1 MIVNHFEKQPTFEIR
16 PTIEQKPFESKA
28 VQAFFT
34 KWCEINDSIQPQI
47 VTREQWDSLKKE
59 GILKKRPDGKQTLFI
74 PKNLQLWEMV
84 GVMEVI
90 DKDTFT
96 AKPKR
101 SSEAK
106 EKLLALG
113 KTFENAGVYIAKRL
127 GGIGEKEMAEALAL
141 ELHQYGRSLTEGESQ
156 EISRIDDIASHNLTP
171 EETEV
176 IDHFLAGDTLYESR
190 MQRVATLPADNQAKK
205 DESLEAQRQETLS
218 QFFRVAEKAFA
229 LESKSAN
236 KELQENPIELK
247 PWQSDTPIH
256 NAFLRKIDR
265 ALAKQIE
272 TPKRELDTAIFR
284 RGLEKLTSEMRERG
298 WKHSIND
305 FFEASG
311 LNLRFEQESLVEALN
326 ISQLKTDL
334 EAIREGGDKA
344 SISKKEREIADII
357 QQAVSDLPYKLDANN
372 PSEMVANQ
380 YINCVGASMLGGA
393 LMKEASLNYLVG
405 DVPEHS
411 ILFLVTSDGQVEW
424 RDMRHASFNEDL
436 TDEEI
441 EGRRKDDKPLT
452 VADIV
457 AFSQKPRS
465 EGLMFDI
472 DSPKYR
478 EKLSW
483 VKEGQRQYVTVFG
496 PEYGQ
501 KIQILNNTGATLCRF
516 GYHEEAVEA
525 YRQAIE
531 VDPKIAYPYNGL
543 GNALRSLD
551 RNEEAVE
558 AYRMFIKLLKDKT
571 GDDYRI
577 KRVEQIIAKLK
588 K

>member
-298 WKHSIND
+298 WKQDH
-305 FFEASG
+305 
-311 LNLRFEQESLVEALN
+311 
-326 ISQLKTDL
+326 T
-334 EAIREGGDKA
+334 
-344 SISKKEREIADII
+344 
-357 QQAVSDLPYKLDANN
+357 
-372 PSEMVANQ
+372 Q
-380 YINCVGASMLGGA
+380 YR
-393 LMKEASLNYLVG
+393 
-405 DVPEHS
+405 
-411 ILFLVTSDGQVEW
+411 W
-424 RDMRHASFNEDL
+424 
-436 TDEEI
+436 
-441 EGRRKDDKPLT
+441 
-452 VADIV
+452 
-457 AFSQKPRS
+457 
-465 EGLMFDI
+465 
-472 DSPKYR
+472 
-478 EKLSW
+478 
-483 VKEGQRQYVTVFG
+483 
-496 PEYGQ
+496 
-501 KIQILNNTGATLCRF
+501 
-516 GYHEEAVEA
+516 
-525 YRQAIE
+525 
-531 VDPKIAYPYNGL
+531 
-543 GNALRSLD
+543 
-551 RNEEAVE
+551 
-558 AYRMFIKLLKDKT
+558 
-571 GDDYRI
+571 
-577 KRVEQIIAKLK
+577 
-588 K
+588 